1 MTSAAQEP
9 TERAVVSPF
18 DLSGRLALVTG
29 STRGIGAGIASA
41 LAAAGAAVVVHGRHA
56 ERVAAA
62 ADRLRQIPSRAGPSR
77 IESVAFDVTDY
88 DGMRTCIQAL
98 EDRVGG
104 IDILV
109 NNAGISSP
117 GNLVGLPLEAW
128 DAVIST
134 NLTSCFLLAQ
144 QVAPGMIKR
153 GRGKIINICSVHNR
167 LVRGRVAA
175 YAAAKSG
182 LGNLTQVMCASWAA
196 HGVQANGLAPGFI
209 ETEMTARLRQDP
221 DFNQWVRART
231 PAGRWGTPADLG
243 GTAVWLAS
251 SASDFV
257 NGQVIFV
264 DGGVTAVV

>member
-1 MTSAAQEP
+1 MADMASGSAEP
-9 TERAVVSPF
+9 AAVDPF

-29 STRGIGAGIASA
+29 STRGIGAAIAKA
-41 LAAAGAAVVVHGRHA
+41 LAAAGATVVLHGRHA

-62 ADRLRQIPSRAGPSR
+62 ADDLRRIPTRTGPPR
-77 IESVAFDVTDY
+77 VEGVDFDVTDHEAM
-88 DGMRTCIQAL
+88 GASIRAL
-98 EDRVGG
+98 EDQLGG

-109 NNAGISSP
+109 NNAGINHP
-117 GNLVGLPLEAW
+117 ADLVDLPLQAW
-128 DAVIST
+128 DAVMST

-144 QVAPGMIKR
+144 SIAPGMIER
-153 GRGKIINICSVHNR
+153 GRGKIINICSAHNR
-167 LVRGRVAA
+167 LVRSRVAA

-182 LGNLTQVMCASWAA
+182 LGGLTQVMCASWAA

-209 ETEMTARLRQDP
+209 GTEMTARLRNNSEFD
-221 DFNQWVRART
+221 QWIRTRT
-231 PAGRWGTPADLG
+231 PAGRWGTPADLA

-264 DGGVTAVV
+264 DGGLTAVL